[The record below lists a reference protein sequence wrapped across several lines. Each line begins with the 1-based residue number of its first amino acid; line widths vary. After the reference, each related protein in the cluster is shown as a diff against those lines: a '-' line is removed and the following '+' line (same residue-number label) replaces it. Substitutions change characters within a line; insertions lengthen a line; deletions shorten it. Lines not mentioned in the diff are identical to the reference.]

1 MIHEPVLF
9 HVLPSI
15 THSYIEYSSVPL
27 YLSFLNLFYLLRNL
41 LHLSYESQYGIRE
54 LIEISAAVPSPVYP
68 SLRILEA
75 PQYGH
80 LTPSATLAPSLLKL
94 TLSIRQKILLYY
106 TWFNHTFILV
116 ILPILYDEMWG

>member
-1 MIHEPVLF
+1 MIHEFVLF
-9 HVLPSI
+9 NVFPSI
-15 THSYIEYSSVPL
+15 THSYIGYSSVPL
-27 YLSFLNLFYLLRNL
+27 YLPFLNLFYLLSNL

-54 LIEISAAVPSPVYP
+54 VIEMFAAVPSPVYP
-68 SLRILEA
+68 SLCILEA

-80 LTPSATLAPSLLKL
+80 PSTTLAPSPLKL
-94 TLSIRQKILLYY
+94 THSIRQKFYY